1 MIQTATKCDDS
12 PVKTTFLK
20 LISLVQKMYFIFRFN
35 QFNLNDNNNNS
46 SLVLLI
52 ACHVVGV
59 KQLAETMI
67 ALLQAVYYFVNKH
80 CLK

>member
-1 MIQTATKCDDS
+1 
-12 PVKTTFLK
+12 
-20 LISLVQKMYFIFRFN
+20 MYFTFKFN
-35 QFNLNDNNNNS
+35 QFNLNDNDNNS

-59 KQLAETMI
+59 LQLTETMI
-67 ALLQAVYYFVNKH
+67 ALLQEVYYFVNKH